1 MLCHR
6 ALCVRTACYQ
16 FDEKGFIFSWFVYL
30 HPFLHQVQV
39 ICVLYVGLEEHW
51 IIHGKIKK
59 RSSFEAL
66 QWKTPSN
73 VFVLKKTSFCIML
86 L

>member
-1 MLCHR
+1 MSFVIACVVF
-6 ALCVRTACYQ
+6 ALHVIGLMKRDL
-16 FDEKGFIFSWFVYL
+16 FFFWFVYL
-30 HPFLHQVQV
+30 HPFLHQAEV

-51 IIHGKIKK
+51 IIHEKIKK

-73 VFVLKKTSFCIML
+73 VFVLKKTCVIL